1 MVRVDNQRLGSSLQG
16 VMQVIVP
23 VPRVRYDY
31 LLLEEQYFSA
41 QTVLAAVIVVVRVIV
56 CKKLLPARSYY

>member
-16 VMQVIVP
+16 AMQVSVP